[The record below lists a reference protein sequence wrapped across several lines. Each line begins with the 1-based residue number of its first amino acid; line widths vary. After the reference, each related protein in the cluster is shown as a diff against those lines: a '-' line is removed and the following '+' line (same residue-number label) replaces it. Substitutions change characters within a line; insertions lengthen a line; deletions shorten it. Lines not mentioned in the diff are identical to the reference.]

1 MKDQK
6 ELIFKKPEFLTLITN
21 KYFPILNLEIIISED
36 VLKFK
41 ETTDFIKIE
50 MKNYMRSLIQ
60 TFNYIQH
67 PKNLKINID
76 KTYSPN
82 Q

>member
-6 ELIFKKPEFLTLITN
+6 ELTFKKPEFLTLITN

-60 TFNYIQH
+60 TFNYI
-67 PKNLKINID
+67 
-76 KTYSPN
+76 
-82 Q
+82 